1 MAMVACA
8 VAAPPAPARAPA
20 VPPLAAQCGDLLARM
35 GKKPPLARYAGCR
48 AQPDRQGKPLRATY
62 RVSGRDAAQV
72 EAFLVRALGMRPLE
86 RVCCIWETRTIYV
99 KDAGGA
105 VYSIV
110 MGSDET
116 LVHNRAEWHAIPV
129 FEIVVER
136 YTEDI

>member
-1 MAMVACA
+1 MAVLACA

-20 VPPLAAQCGDLLARM
+20 LPALAARCGDLLARL

-62 RVSGRDAAQV
+62 RVFGRDAAQV
-72 EAFLVRALGMRPLE
+72 EAFLVRKLGMRPLD
-86 RVCCIWETRTIYV
+86 RVCCIWETRTLYF
-99 KDAGGA
+99 KDTGGA

-110 MGSDET
+110 MGSEET
-116 LVHNRAEWHAIPV
+116 LVHSRAQWHAIPV

-136 YTEDI
+136 DTEDI